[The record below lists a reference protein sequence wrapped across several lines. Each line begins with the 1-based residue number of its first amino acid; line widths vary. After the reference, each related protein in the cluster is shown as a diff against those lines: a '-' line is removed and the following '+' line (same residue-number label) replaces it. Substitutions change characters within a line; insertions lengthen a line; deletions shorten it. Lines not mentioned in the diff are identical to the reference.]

1 MCERERKSILRN
13 RHCRLKNQVFYMI
26 KRFMLY
32 MRNHAGDTAIEYLF
46 TVVCIQPALA
56 QAWCCVS
63 SYMHMI
69 GRFTSKVFSGQY
81 VRHYRQHLGWM
92 QVYAHYLINYV
103 SVGAENHAKRSHH
116 LAVLLHS
123 TIKPPAYRDV
133 SFRLPVVMMKSR
145 SDVKDQVYPSQ
156 NPNCRMVCV

>member
-1 MCERERKSILRN
+1 
-13 RHCRLKNQVFYMI
+13 
-26 KRFMLY
+26 
-32 MRNHAGDTAIEYLF
+32 
-46 TVVCIQPALA
+46 
-56 QAWCCVS
+56 
-63 SYMHMI
+63 
-69 GRFTSKVFSGQY
+69 
-81 VRHYRQHLGWM
+81 M

-156 NPNCRMVCV
+156 NPNCRMVCVQHMLATTDSHHEDLDRSNLIHHHPFIIQNSLIP